1 MNPAP
6 THLTLIR
13 WLNAALIAM
22 FGLLLWLPT
31 FDTFFHVDYTPVID
45 EKRMP
50 AQFPHLKS
58 FPGGLKEYL
67 AGLEACFNDHFGC
80 RNRLLRWHIDWQ
92 LMFLGASGESGPT
105 VIVGGDNWL
114 FYAQDQ
120 MIEHSQGVPRTLSG
134 FTPQNLRDWQ
144 ALLEQ
149 RRDWLARRGIKYL
162 FVVAPDKQSI
172 YSEQLPARM
181 KKVHPETKLDQFFT
195 YLRGH
200 STIEVVD
207 LRPALLDARRI
218 APTYLKT
225 DTHWNAFGGFVA
237 CQEIAKKLP
246 GLEPLSLDSFEL
258 EKTAGPGGD
267 LAIMLGLKMTE
278 ENAVSLTPKP
288 GLPVLEMSVKDLA
301 RHPEYRAPS
310 FTKNPGGKGA
320 ALVFCDSFGT
330 ALIPFLGC
338 HFGKVTYLR
347 EPELNAGWIEREEPE
362 VVISEMVER
371 DFNLMDPKYLNAAD
385 ALK

>member
-1 MNPAP
+1 MNPPPANLP
-6 THLTLIR
+6 SSRWVNVTLM
-13 WLNAALIAM
+13 AM
-22 FGLLLWLPT
+22 FGVLLWLPT
-31 FDTFFHVDYTPVID
+31 FDTFFHIDRAPVID

-50 AQFPHLKS
+50 AQVPYLKS
-58 FPGGLKEYL
+58 FPGGLKEYI

-80 RNRLLRWHIDWQ
+80 RNQLIRWHNNWQ
-92 LMFLGASGESGPT
+92 FKFLRTTGESGPM
-105 VIVGGDNWL
+105 VIFGSDHWL
-114 FYAQDQ
+114 FFAQNQ
-120 MIEHSQGVPRTLSG
+120 MVEHFRGVRQ

-144 ALLEQ
+144 ALLEH

-162 FVVAPDKQSI
+162 FVVAPDKHSI
-172 YSEQLPARM
+172 YSEQLPAWM

-195 YLRGH
+195 YLRAH
-200 STIEVVD
+200 STVEVVD
-207 LRPALLDARRI
+207 LRPALLAARRI

-258 EKTAGPGGD
+258 GKTAGPGGD
-267 LAIMLGLKMTE
+267 LAIMLGFKTTE

-288 GLPVLEMSVKDLA
+288 GLPALEMSVKDLDK
-301 RHPEYRAPS
+301 HPEYRAPS
-310 FTKNPGGKGA
+310 FTKNSREKGA

-347 EPELNAGWIEREEPE
+347 KSELDEGWIEREKPD

-371 DFNLMDPKYLNAAD
+371 DFNVMNPDYLKAAD